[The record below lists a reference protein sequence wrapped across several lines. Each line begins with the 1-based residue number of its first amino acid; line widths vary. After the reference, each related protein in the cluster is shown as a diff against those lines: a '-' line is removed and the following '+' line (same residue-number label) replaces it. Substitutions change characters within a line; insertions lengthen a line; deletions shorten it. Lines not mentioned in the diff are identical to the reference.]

1 MADATNTKEIEA
13 AEKAFAEAAKGTV
26 SEKAVEKAVTADAPK
41 PAVKTAKVAK
51 AVAAK
56 KKPAKKAPA
65 KKVPAKK
72 AAAKKPAAARPAPA
86 RKASPKKIAAKKA
99 ARTTPKKKNS
109 NVKETTMAKAKKTE
123 TTATNMMA
131 DVQER
136 AKAVFGKGGE
146 FAGDLVEFNKANVEA
161 MIESG
166 KIVAEGVQGMGKDY
180 VEDAKSVYG
189 VFTADMKEF
198 ASIKS
203 PTDLFQLQGKLA
215 RRNFDAAVEFGSKN
229 TEKMVKIANDAVAP
243 ISNRVSVAAEKLTKA
258 A

>member
-1 MADATNTKEIEA
+1 MADATDTKEIEA
-13 AEKAFAEAAKGTV
+13 AEKAFAEAAKGSV
-26 SEKAVEKAVTADAPK
+26 SEKAVEKAVEADAPK

-65 KKVPAKK
+65 KK
-72 AAAKKPAAARPAPA
+72 AAAKKPAPA
-86 RKASPKKIAAKKA
+86 RKAAPKKIAAKKA
-99 ARTTPKKKNS
+99 ARTSTKKTS
-109 NVKETTMAKAKKTE
+109 TLKETTMAKAKKTE
-123 TTATNMMA
+123 TKATNMMA

-146 FAGDLVEFNKANVEA
+146 FAGDLVEFNKANIEA

-166 KIVAEGVQGMGKDY
+166 KIVAEGVQGLGKDY
-180 VEDAKSVYG
+180 VEDVKSAYE
-189 VFTADMKEF
+189 VFTADMKQF

-203 PTDLFQLQGKLA
+203 PTDLFQLQGELA